1 MGRESNGGPP
11 RTTASFAKAR
21 STASHALNVRTT
33 AAVHQSATGCTLE
46 YDCSEVFREREIGI
60 DLYCYACTCIYDT
73 TSHRPSVVLTSET
86 SRQGA

>member
-1 MGRESNGGPP
+1 MPAKPVSPAWRHVTESVNEEGKKVQ
-11 RTTASFAKAR
+11 SCNYCAK
-21 STASHALNVRTT
+21 
-33 AAVHQSATGCTLE
+33 SATGCTLE

-86 SRQGA
+86 SRQEA